1 MKRIILSLFSISLFL
16 SSCRD
21 AGTTDLYLHGQE
33 PALPEELKG
42 LKIYAVS
49 DGYGSRIKIAV
60 FEGQVVGTRY
70 QSGKYQYDVVN
81 VYKENG
87 TSRSYPESS
96 IIGENDSILIIKKK

>member
-1 MKRIILSLFSISLFL
+1 MKKIILSLFTVSFLL

-21 AGTTDLYLHGQE
+21 AGTTELYLHGQE
-33 PALPEELKG
+33 PTLPEELKG

-49 DGYGSRIKIAV
+49 DGYGSSIKVAV
-60 FEGQVVGTRY
+60 FEGQVVGTKY
-70 QSGKYQYDVVN
+70 KSGKYSYDEVN

-96 IIGENDSILIIKKK
+96 IIVENDSILVIKKK